1 MAKKKVL
8 DCTLRDGGYINN
20 WNFGREIIK
29 DIIYKLVISRV
40 DYIEIG
46 FLRDCNYCSDVT
58 LFNNISEAKNIL
70 PEVHGSTK
78 FVLMALHNQY
88 DISKLEKCDNKSIE
102 MIRVTFHDYD
112 VDEGLEF
119 CAKVIEKGYKCFCNP
134 INIMGYSDEKFLI
147 LLEKINKLN
156 PYGFSIVDTFGSMM
170 KHDLM
175 RVYSL
180 VEHNLNKNIIV
191 GLHLHENLSLS
202 YSLAQEFMQICLN
215 DRNTIIDGSLLGMGR
230 VPGNLCIELLMDYM
244 NRCYTKNY
252 YLDSMLDAIDE
263 YILPIKEKTPWGYSI
278 EYALSAKNN
287 VHRNY
292 AEYLINKEKLCARD
306 INTLLSQIE
315 NGKKSAFDKEYIE
328 KLYQEYLD
336 VKVDDKEN
344 LKYIQKKLI
353 DRKTLILAPG
363 KSINEN
369 YEKIIKYIDENNAFV
384 IAANFNDYRF
394 SINSI
399 FFSNLRRYEKYLDK
413 KNTDEIWITS
423 NLIKANL
430 RKEKYIFNFYDLAF
444 DGTTINDNSV
454 IMLLKL
460 LCKIG
465 IKDVVI
471 AGMDGYTDKNDYVRN
486 YYNNKRKNLKEIEEH
501 NSLLEASI
509 AQLRKNMNIQFI
521 TESMYDRRNHE

>member
-1 MAKKKVL
+1 M
-8 DCTLRDGGYINN
+8 
-20 WNFGREIIK
+20 
-29 DIIYKLVISRV
+29 
-40 DYIEIG
+40 
-46 FLRDCNYCSDVT
+46 
-58 LFNNISEAKNIL
+58 LFRS
-70 PEVHGSTK
+70 
-78 FVLMALHNQY
+78 
-88 DISKLEKCDNKSIE
+88 
-102 MIRVTFHDYD
+102 
-112 VDEGLEF
+112 
-119 CAKVIEKGYKCFCNP
+119 
-134 INIMGYSDEKFLI
+134 
-147 LLEKINKLN
+147 
-156 PYGFSIVDTFGSMM
+156 
-170 KHDLM
+170 
-175 RVYSL
+175 
-180 VEHNLNKNIIV
+180 
-191 GLHLHENLSLS
+191 
-202 YSLAQEFMQICLN
+202 
-215 DRNTIIDGSLLGMGR
+215 
-230 VPGNLCIELLMDYM
+230 
-244 NRCYTKNY
+244 
-252 YLDSMLDAIDE
+252 
-263 YILPIKEKTPWGYSI
+263 
-278 EYALSAKNN
+278 
-287 VHRNY
+287 
-292 AEYLINKEKLCARD
+292 
-306 INTLLSQIE
+306 
-315 NGKKSAFDKEYIE
+315 SAFDKDYIE